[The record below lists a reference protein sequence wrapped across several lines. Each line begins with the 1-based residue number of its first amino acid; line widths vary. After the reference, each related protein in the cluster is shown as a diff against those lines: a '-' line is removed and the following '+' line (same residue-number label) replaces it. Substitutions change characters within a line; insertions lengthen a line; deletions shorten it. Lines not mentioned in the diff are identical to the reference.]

1 MVELTDQ
8 PARPAVP
15 VGLGELTR
23 KDMIRIAATS
33 LAGEMF
39 AYRFKHILVRDAAYR
54 ATTKKLRAAL
64 HERYAGW
71 LEQRA
76 GDRIGEYHEILGYHL
91 EQAYLY
97 RAELGDRDEA
107 LATRAGRHLG
117 AAGRRANDRADVR
130 AAASLLGRATEL
142 LPRDSVERLELMR
155 HRAYAV
161 DQTGLMREAYTIS
174 QELYERATAVGERRL
189 AAHGKSYGTP
199 HPFFDQYADPEA
211 ATVAFEEVIATFAE
225 FGDDAGLA
233 AAKRRLALVHRT
245 RGRFAISVALLE
257 EALRH
262 ADACDDMSTRRAVAY
277 SLANDVSIGPMPLDA
292 AVPRLEGLKAS
303 SGEDAV
309 LDAAVGR
316 HLSYVYAM
324 AGRFDEARA
333 LERQAAPVLEE
344 AQVES
349 LSWGSL
355 GASSR
360 AKLLTG
366 DVDGA
371 AHDLRTKWHVYPVEG
386 GKMQKLAIAAAK
398 QLAWVYCEA
407 GRWDEAEACMA
418 ALRRQGH
425 DGANPRA
432 EALLATHYGNHE
444 EAVLLA
450 RRVLEERK
458 HSDVLVANGEAWI
471 GLSKALRGAGMSE
484 EADDAMAQGLD
495 LFEQKG
501 NVVGAA
507 LVRGAPLVV

>member
-1 MVELTDQ
+1 
-8 PARPAVP
+8 
-15 VGLGELTR
+15 
-23 KDMIRIAATS
+23 MIRIAATS

-76 GDRIGEYHEILGYHL
+76 GARVGEYHEILGYHL

-107 LATRAGRHLG
+107 LAARAGRHLG
-117 AAGRRANDRADVR
+117 AAGLRANDRADVR
-130 AAASLLGRATEL
+130 AAAGLLGRATDL

-174 QELYERATAVGERRL
+174 RELYERATAVGERRL

-199 HPFFDQYADPEA
+199 HPFFDQYADREV
-211 ATVAFEEVIATFAE
+211 ATAAFEEVIATFAE

-233 AAKRRLALVHRT
+233 ASKRRLALVYRT
-245 RGRFAISVALLE
+245 YGRLSASVALLE
-257 EALRH
+257 EALVH
-262 ADACDDMSTRRAVAY
+262 ADACGDMSTRRAVAY
-277 SLANDVSIGPMPLDA
+277 SLANDISLGPMPLVA
-292 AVPRLEGLKAS
+292 ATPRLEALKAS
-303 SGEDAV
+303 SGDDAV

-316 HLSYVYAM
+316 HLSYLYAM
-324 AGRFDEARA
+324 VGRFDESRL
-333 LERQAAPVLEE
+333 LETQAAPVVDE

-360 AKLLTG
+360 AKLLMG

-371 AHDLRTKWHVYPVEG
+371 AHDLRAKWHAYPVED
-386 GKMQKLAIAAAK
+386 GKMQALAIGAAR
-398 QLAWVYCEA
+398 QLAWVYCLA
-407 GRWDEAEACMA
+407 GRWEEAEACIA
-418 ALRRQGH
+418 ALKRQGH
-425 DGANPRA
+425 ESVHQGAA
-432 EALLATHYGNHE
+432 AMLATHYGNHE
-444 EAVLLA
+444 EAVTLA
-450 RRVLEERK
+450 RRVVDGRK
-458 HSDVLVANGEAWI
+458 QSENLVANGEAWI
-471 GLSKALRGAGMSE
+471 GLSKALRGAGMNE
-484 EADDAMAQGLD
+484 EADDAMARGLD
-495 LFEQKG
+495 LYEQKG
-501 NVVGAA
+501 NVVGAEQA
-507 LVRGAPLVV
+507 RAAVLLV